1 MVEAGPMVVVEV
13 WDQDI
18 VKDNLTWEAS
28 HKSNQAAA
36 NINQNAQ
43 KNDDNWFTWC
53 ILNQLSS
60 VFSSQIFI
68 RIPVKV

>member
-43 KNDDNWFTWC
+43 K
-53 ILNQLSS
+53 
-60 VFSSQIFI
+60 
-68 RIPVKV
+68 K